1 MIEER
6 VAALEARLRTLLSLK
21 PIAEAQIEH
30 EREQAELQA
39 KSVELTK
46 EEAEKKRV
54 EDVAAARAAAEVRG
68 PEALKRFD
76 EEQAAREKAEAERL
90 EAEKHARQVAAD
102 LAAEHA
108 KLAQERIANPDYV
121 APPGGPVA

>member
-1 MIEER
+1 MLEER
-6 VAALEARLRTLLSLK
+6 VAALEARLRDLVTLK
-21 PIAEAQIEH
+21 PIAEAH
-30 EREQAELQA
+30 VERERERAELQA
-39 KSVELTK
+39 KSAELSK

-54 EDVAAARAAAEVRG
+54 EDVAAARKAAEGQG

-76 EEQAAREKAEAERL
+76 EEQAARDKAEAERI

-121 APPGGPVA
+121 APVA